1 MSKYTTEVRFICES
15 KSGLEDSKGFND
27 IDTVLANSWD
37 KIFTT
42 QCTFFDEEYREVIC
56 KKILKHYYTREIGA
70 ETVGLWQLWMNRRL
84 EEIMPYYNQLYSSAT
99 LEFDPFEDVDY
110 TTTHTGQSSGRS
122 DRAIAEDVTQTG
134 NDTGTDDI
142 TETLTESGTEDV
154 TSTNDH
160 TLNEVTRDLYSDTPQ
175 GSLDNVENEHY
186 LTNARKVEHD
196 LSEDS
201 TDTVDRDTTHTS
213 TTVTDRDTTNTSRDV
228 TDRDVTDNTVA
239 SSSDSYTDRVFGKRN
254 GYTYSKMLEE
264 FRATMLNIDL
274 MVIDEFADLFMG
286 LW

>member
-27 IDTVLANSWD
+27 IDTVLANSWN

-70 ETVGLWQLWMNRRL
+70 ETVGLWMLWMNRRL
-84 EEIMPYYNQLYSSAT
+84 EEIMPYYNQLYSSAE
-99 LEFDPFEDVDY
+99 LEFNPFNDVDV

-122 DRAIAEDVTQTG
+122 DRTMSEDVTQTG
-134 NDTGTDDI
+134 N
-142 TETLTESGTEDV
+142 ETGTEDV
-154 TSTNDH
+154 SSTNNHKSNGID
-160 TLNEVTRDLYSDTPQ
+160 RDLYSDTPQ

-186 LTNARKVEHD
+186 LTNARKIERD
-196 LSEDS
+196 FSEDS
-201 TDTVDRDTTHTS
+201 LDTIDRDTT
-213 TTVTDRDTTNTSRDV
+213 RNTRDV
-228 TDRDVTDNTVA
+228 TDRDVADNTVA

-254 GYTYSKMLEE
+254 GQTYSKMLEE
-264 FRATMLNIDL
+264 FRSTLLNIDM
-274 MVIDEFADLFMG
+274 MVIEEFSDLFMG